1 MGDTSMA
8 QDAYHHSRTPGIILG
23 FRGFNRSQISGI
35 HVSFLDFGTS
45 YVALFNGLMISDIR
59 ILVLHVYCLY
69 HFFIFLTEGLVVRL
83 IDEMQVSPVLS
94 FLVGVVVRSGS
105 PPSKTFENQ
114 ECWRSLL
121 RPFRKAIK

>member
-23 FRGFNRSQISGI
+23 FRGFNRSRISGI
-35 HVSFLDFGTS
+35 HVSFLDFRTS

-69 HFFIFLTEGLVVRL
+69 HFFYFSHRG
-83 IDEMQVSPVLS
+83 VS
-94 FLVGVVVRSGS
+94 G
-105 PPSKTFENQ
+105 
-114 ECWRSLL
+114 
-121 RPFRKAIK
+121 